1 MPAILVASK
10 MKSGLPKPRPV
21 HSALPIPQ
29 TPGRRTPLATPKSSL
44 VGPRHPS
51 PSPSHPA
58 PGHVRLGWGPLKSM
72 DVPQRESGEDA
83 QVRGLLFWGRGVC
96 FVRACP
102 GLHLPLH

>member
-1 MPAILVASK
+1 

-58 PGHVRLGWGPLKSM
+58 PGHVRLGWGPLKSL

-83 QVRGLLFWGRGVC
+83 QPAGRSRSPWQRGPQMALVFCDPERGV
-96 FVRACP
+96 FGSAA
-102 GLHLPLH
+102 L